1 MEDMADKLAFQN
13 PPAGWGAMHGR
24 PITIP
29 PGRTHHAGVLL
40 AGPPFTVCWTVRADE
55 TTLLTVRFPLI
66 IWLEEDAVILP
77 PDDAQG
83 TPFYQDPPG
92 QPGLHRDLFKTWARR
107 VAAALLME
115 GYPMSPAVVSHL
127 PKEYQSDSDSD
138 AQPVTPRSVSP
149 PQPKRWTPT
158 ADSSEMEDNS
168 SEEGPTSWRWSDSSD
183 WEVGAGHRDGAR
195 QRTGGPM
202 SAGLV
207 CAPIKIQQEV
217 EAQQQEERRAAAAA
231 SGQEPPFDSDLS
243 DTELAEQMGLE
254 IVTAI
259 LDERPKPKR
268 RKGSTA
274 MEYLVLWEGYRPE
287 WEADYRQG
295 RGQVG
300 DPFSTWESEK
310 IVRKLDVFRA
320 WKATQPG
327 GYFPQSEQGGE
338 RKFQPPH

>member
-1 MEDMADKLAFQN
+1 
-13 PPAGWGAMHGR
+13 
-24 PITIP
+24 
-29 PGRTHHAGVLL
+29 
-40 AGPPFTVCWTVRADE
+40 
-55 TTLLTVRFPLI
+55 
-66 IWLEEDAVILP
+66 
-77 PDDAQG
+77 
-83 TPFYQDPPG
+83 
-92 QPGLHRDLFKTWARR
+92 
-107 VAAALLME
+107 
-115 GYPMSPAVVSHL
+115 
-127 PKEYQSDSDSD
+127 
-138 AQPVTPRSVSP
+138 
-149 PQPKRWTPT
+149 
-158 ADSSEMEDNS
+158 
-168 SEEGPTSWRWSDSSD
+168 
-183 WEVGAGHRDGAR
+183 
-195 QRTGGPM
+195 M

-310 IVRKLDVFRA
+310 VVRKLDVFRA

-327 GYFPQSEQGGE
+327 GYFPQSEQGGK